1 MVGIC
6 WVTMMAKMVMMMMMI
21 MVRHMTAVV
30 NRDLAPNALTWN
42 QAKLGKEGFCKR
54 SFFSLVYPPQNHGRS
69 SQVYG
74 RSGKLPMSDKWKDNK
89 GLKHRFT
96 AAGMTWALRESEGY
110 FKDSATHCTVLLIEA
125 ITANSMLPF
134 TLVSLILKKL

>member
-1 MVGIC
+1 
-6 WVTMMAKMVMMMMMI
+6 
-21 MVRHMTAVV
+21 
-30 NRDLAPNALTWN
+30 
-42 QAKLGKEGFCKR
+42 
-54 SFFSLVYPPQNHGRS
+54 
-69 SQVYG
+69 
-74 RSGKLPMSDKWKDNK
+74 MSDKWKDNK